1 MSNTAVHG
9 RILDEQGAGIAGLTV
24 RAIDFDPF
32 FNEDDVLGTGKT
44 EGDGTFLVSYSTDAY
59 RTWKADRNPDLVV
72 QVLGPPHAEP
82 KLFGTRLLH
91 ETPEAE
97 DVTDSTHEV
106 GTITIHRN
114 NIEGWLVTHTTL
126 NPAVGTPVALY
137 HHNRITHLIDGAT
150 MFPAVTDAAAAA
162 TETINL
168 MTLFF
173 DVNNGFLTKFKSN
186 FDPLN
191 PPSTGCKQSAETTLE
206 EVLKTKGG
214 KPVNILVTNLP
225 LSAEDTV
232 TEVAEFFA
240 QTPGVSTNA
249 FNKGFALLHAKAIV
263 VDGRRAILMGS
274 PLKQYYFS
282 DTRHAIRDARHKGSL
297 MHDVNTDLTGPAV
310 AHVER
315 TFASVWNATGK
326 PMLIPPPK
334 TFPDLPTTP
343 DGDVASVQ
351 VLRTLPGSSITRIH
365 PSDEDLPYGET
376 GILEAYERAI
386 ANAQRYIYIENQYF
400 TSHEIVDALISRM
413 KDTTKPRLEII
424 LVLNL
429 RPDLPGYP
437 DRQIDNVNQLRAAAS
452 AGGHHLGAYTLWSRS
467 EKPGSGG
474 AGNPRH
480 YDVMPVYVHSKLAII
495 DDVWATVGS
504 ANLDGT
510 SLNYHEIGLIVG
522 GALLDRLIDK
532 AKLTND
538 PGKFLWELFWY
549 LFFFVFKQILFDLK
563 TLLIL
568 LFVAYKLIFDF
579 KETLETIRETLGDVA
594 DIPQLVKDMYTRTAQ
609 HALPSRSRQPSR
621 SVELNVVIYNG
632 IAGLPENGVVRALRH
647 ALWQEHFGLASL
659 PDNLKNLPAGPA
671 ALNWVAEWEAA
682 ATHHIDAIKN
692 DLAPPADHGPHL
704 LPWKPETDP
713 KDYLAALKIRTSTL
727 RSKAQK
733 FDFSNCKV
741 DDKKS
746 LLPWPII

>member
-1 MSNTAVHG
+1 MANTAVHG
-9 RILDEQGAGIAGLTV
+9 RIIDEHGAGIAGLTI

-32 FNEDDVLGTGKT
+32 FNEDDVLGATKT
-44 EGDGTFLVSYSTDAY
+44 EGDGTFLISYSPDKY

-72 QVLGPPHAEP
+72 QVLGPTHTDP
-82 KLFGTRLLH
+82 KQFGTRLLH

-106 GTITIHRN
+106 ATITIHRN

-126 NPAVGTPVALY
+126 NPAVGDPVALF
-137 HHNRITHLIDGAT
+137 HHNRITHLIDGAK
-150 MFPAVTDAAAAA
+150 MFPEVTDAAASA
-162 TETINL
+162 TESINL

-173 DVNNGFLTKFKSN
+173 DVNNGFITKFKSS

-191 PPSTGCKQSAETTLE
+191 PPSTGCKQAAEATLE

-232 TEVAEFFA
+232 TEVKEFFA
-240 QTPGVSTNA
+240 QTPGARTNA

-282 DTRHAIRDARHKGSL
+282 DARHAIRDARHKGSL
-297 MHDVNTDLTGPAV
+297 MHDVNTDLSGPAV
-310 AHVER
+310 AHVEK
-315 TFASVWNATGK
+315 TFASVWNATDQR
-326 PMLIPPPK
+326 MLIPPPK
-334 TFPDLPTTP
+334 TFPDLPVTP
-343 DGDVASVQ
+343 DGNVTSVQ
-351 VLRTLPGSSITRIH
+351 VLRTLPGNSIRRIN

-386 ANAQRYIYIENQYF
+386 TNARRYIYIENQYF
-400 TSHEIVDALISRM
+400 TSPQIVDALIARM
-413 KDTTKPRLEII
+413 KDSGKPRLQII

-437 DRQIDNVNQLRAAAS
+437 DRQIDNINQLRIAAES
-452 AGGHHLGAYTLWSRS
+452 GGHQLRAYTLWSRS
-467 EKPGSGG
+467 EKPGS
-474 AGNPRH
+474 AGSQRR
-480 YDVMPVYVHSKLAII
+480 YDVMPVYVHSKVAII
-495 DDVWATVGS
+495 DDVWATAGS

-510 SLNYHEIGLIVG
+510 SLNYHEIGLIITG
-522 GALLDRLIDK
+522 SIMDRALEK
-532 AKLTND
+532 ARLTND

-568 LFVAYKLIFDF
+568 VFVAYKLIFDF

-594 DIPQLVKDMYTRTAQ
+594 DIPQLIADVFTRTAQ

-621 SVELNVVIYNG
+621 SVELNLVMYSG
-632 IAGLPENGVVRALRH
+632 IAGLPENGVVTALRH
-647 ALWQEHFGLASL
+647 ELWQEHLGFSSL
-659 PDNLKNLPAGPA
+659 PDNLKHLPSDPA
-671 ALNWVAEWEAA
+671 DTTWITEWDAA
-682 ATHHIDAIKN
+682 ATRNLEAIKN
-692 DLAPPADHGPHL
+692 DQAPPADHAPQL
-704 LPWKPETDP
+704 LPWKPETDLE
-713 KDYLAALKIRTSTL
+713 DYLRSLKIRTSTL
-727 RSKAQK
+727 RNKAQK
-733 FDFSNCKV
+733 FDFNTCKV
-741 DDKKS
+741 DDKKN

>member
-1 MSNTAVHG
+1 MANISIHG
-9 RILDEQGAGIAGLTV
+9 RVIDERGAGIAGLTV
-24 RAIDFDPF
+24 RALDFDPF
-32 FNEDDVLGTGKT
+32 FNEDDVLGVGKT
-44 EGDGTFLVSYSTDAY
+44 EGDGAFLISYSPDAY
-59 RTWKADRNPDLVV
+59 RTWKADRNPDLVA
-72 QVLGPPHAEP
+72 QIFGPIHTDPA
-82 KLFGTRLLH
+82 LVGTRLLH
-91 ETPEAE
+91 ETKEAT
-97 DVTDSTHEV
+97 DVTDSNHEV

-126 NPAVGTPVALY
+126 NPSVGNPVALY
-137 HHNRITHLIDGAT
+137 HHNRITHLIDGAK
-150 MFPAVTDAAAAA
+150 MFPAVTDAAEGA
-162 TETINL
+162 TESINL

-173 DVNNGFLTKFKSN
+173 DVDNGFLTKFKSSFN
-186 FDPLN
+186 PLN
-191 PPSTGCKQSAETTLE
+191 PPTTGCKQAAETTLE
-206 EVLKTKGG
+206 EVLKNKGG

-232 TEVAEFFA
+232 TEVAEFFG
-240 QTPGVSTNA
+240 QTPGVRTNA

-263 VDGRRAILMGS
+263 VDGDHAILMGS

-282 DTRHAIRDARHKGSL
+282 DTDHAIRDARHKGSL
-297 MHDVNTDLTGPAV
+297 MHDVNTDLKGPAV
-310 AHVER
+310 SHIEK
-315 TFASVWNATGK
+315 TFASIWNATGK

-334 TFPDLPTTP
+334 TFPDLPVTP

-351 VLRTLPGSSITRIH
+351 VLRTLPGGSIKRIH

-400 TSHEIVDALISRM
+400 TSHEIVDALIARM
-413 KDTTKPRLEII
+413 KDTTKPRLQII

-437 DRQIDNVNQLRAAAS
+437 DRQIDNVNQLRSAAKT
-452 AGGHHLGAYTLWSRS
+452 GGHHLGVYTLWSRS
-467 EKPGSGG
+467 EQAGSGG
-474 AGNPRH
+474 AGNPRR
-480 YDVMPVYVHSKLAII
+480 YDVMPVYVHSKTAII

-510 SLNYHEIGLIVG
+510 SMNYHEIGLIIT
-522 GALLDRLIDK
+522 GALLDRAIEKMMLI
-532 AKLTND
+532 ND
-538 PGKFLWELFWY
+538 PGKFLWELFWR

-594 DIPQLVKDMYTRTAQ
+594 DIPQLIADVFTRTAR
-609 HALPSRSRQPSR
+609 HALPGRSRQPSR
-621 SVELNVVIYNG
+621 SVELNVVMYSG
-632 IAGLPENGVVRALRH
+632 IAGLPENGVVKALRH
-647 ALWQEHFGLASL
+647 QLWQEHLGFSSL
-659 PDNLKNLPAGPA
+659 PDHLKNLPADPA
-671 ALNWVAEWEAA
+671 ATTWVADWDAA
-682 ATHHIDAIKN
+682 ATRHVEAIKN
-692 DLAPPADHGPHL
+692 DLAPPADHAPHL

-713 KDYLAALKIRTSTL
+713 KEYLRSLKIRTSTL
-727 RSKAQK
+727 RNKAQK
-733 FDFSNCKV
+733 FDFNTCKV
-741 DDKKS
+741 DDKKD

>member
-1 MSNTAVHG
+1 MANTAVHG
-9 RILDEQGAGIAGLTV
+9 RIIDEHGAGIAGLTI

-32 FNEDDVLGTGKT
+32 FNEDDVLGATKT
-44 EGDGTFLVSYSTDAY
+44 EGDGTFLISYSPDKY

-72 QVLGPPHAEP
+72 QVLGPTHTDP
-82 KLFGTRLLH
+82 KQFGTRLLH

-106 GTITIHRN
+106 ATITIHRN

-126 NPAVGTPVALY
+126 NPAVGDPVALF
-137 HHNRITHLIDGAT
+137 HHNRITHLIDGAK
-150 MFPAVTDAAAAA
+150 MFPEVTDAAASAS
-162 TETINL
+162 ESINL

-173 DVNNGFLTKFKSN
+173 DVNNGFITKFKSS

-191 PPSTGCKQSAETTLE
+191 PPSTGCKQAAEATLE

-232 TEVAEFFA
+232 TEVKEFFA
-240 QTPGVSTNA
+240 QTPGARTNA

-282 DTRHAIRDARHKGSL
+282 DARHAIRDARHKGSL
-297 MHDVNTDLTGPAV
+297 MHDVNTDLSGPAV
-310 AHVER
+310 AHIEK
-315 TFASVWNATGK
+315 TFASVWNATDQR
-326 PMLIPPPK
+326 MLIPPPK
-334 TFPDLPTTP
+334 TFPDLPVTP
-343 DGDVASVQ
+343 DGNVTSVQ
-351 VLRTLPGSSITRIH
+351 VLRTLPGNSIRRIN

-386 ANAQRYIYIENQYF
+386 TNARRYIYIENQYF
-400 TSHEIVDALISRM
+400 TSPQIVDALIARM
-413 KDTTKPRLEII
+413 KDSGKPRLQII

-437 DRQIDNVNQLRAAAS
+437 DRQIDNINQLRIAAES
-452 AGGHHLGAYTLWSRS
+452 GGHQLRAYTLWSRS
-467 EKPGSGG
+467 EKPGSTGSQ
-474 AGNPRH
+474 RR
-480 YDVMPVYVHSKLAII
+480 YDVMPVYVHSKVAII
-495 DDVWATVGS
+495 DDVWATAGS

-510 SLNYHEIGLIVG
+510 SLNYHEIGLIITG
-522 GALLDRLIDK
+522 SIMDRALEK
-532 AKLTND
+532 ARLTND

-568 LFVAYKLIFDF
+568 VFVAYKLIFDF

-594 DIPQLVKDMYTRTAQ
+594 DIPQLIADVFTRTAQ

-621 SVELNVVIYNG
+621 SVELNLVMYSG
-632 IAGLPENGVVRALRH
+632 IAGLPENGVVKALRH
-647 ALWQEHFGLASL
+647 ELWQEHLGFSSL
-659 PDNLKNLPAGPA
+659 PDNLKQLPSDSADTT
-671 ALNWVAEWEAA
+671 WITEWEAA
-682 ATHHIDAIKN
+682 ATRNLEAIKN
-692 DLAPPADHGPHL
+692 DQAPPADHAPQL
-704 LPWKPETDP
+704 LPWKPETDLEE
-713 KDYLAALKIRTSTL
+713 YLRSLKIRTSTL
-727 RSKAQK
+727 RNKAQK
-733 FDFSNCKV
+733 FDFNTCKV
-741 DDKKS
+741 DDKKN

>member
-1 MSNTAVHG
+1 MANTAIHG
-9 RILDEQGAGIAGLTV
+9 RVLDERGTGIAGLTI

-32 FNEDDVLGTGKT
+32 FNEDDVLGATKT
-44 EGDGTFLVSYSTDAY
+44 EGDGTFLISYSPDAY

-72 QVLGPPHAEP
+72 QVLGPAHTEP

-126 NPAVGTPVALY
+126 NPAVGNPVALY
-137 HHNRITHLIDGAT
+137 HHNQITHLIDGAK
-150 MFPAVTDAAAAA
+150 MFPAVTEAAQGA
-162 TETINL
+162 TESINL

-173 DVNNGFLTKFKSN
+173 DVDNGFITKFKSS
-186 FDPLN
+186 FDPFN
-191 PPSTGCKQSAETTLE
+191 PPSTGCKQAAEATLE
-206 EVLKTKGG
+206 DVLKTKSG

-240 QTPGVSTNA
+240 RTAGVRTNA
-249 FNKGFALLHAKAIV
+249 YNKGFALLHAKAIV
-263 VDGRRAILMGS
+263 VDGDHAILMGS

-282 DTRHAIRDARHKGSL
+282 DARHAARDARHKGSL
-297 MHDVNTDLTGPAV
+297 MHDVNIDLKGPAV
-310 AHVER
+310 SHVEK
-315 TFASVWNATGK
+315 TFASIWNATGQ

-343 DGDVASVQ
+343 DGAVASVQ
-351 VLRTLPGSSITRIH
+351 VLRTLPGASIKRVN

-400 TSHEIVDALISRM
+400 TSHQIIDALIARM
-413 KDTTKPRLEII
+413 KDTTKPHLQII

-437 DRQIDNVNQLRAAAS
+437 ERQIENVNLLRSAAD
-452 AGGHHLGAYTLWSRS
+452 AGGHHLYAYTLWSRS
-467 EKPGSGG
+467 EKAGSGG
-474 AGNPRH
+474 TGAPRR
-480 YDVMPVYVHSKLAII
+480 YDVMPIYVHSKLAII

-510 SLNYHEIGLIVG
+510 SLNYHEIGLIITG
-522 GALLDRLIDK
+522 SIYDRVMDM
-532 AKLTND
+532 AQLTND
-538 PGKFLWELFWY
+538 PGKFLWKLFWY
-549 LFFFVFKQILFDLK
+549 LFFYVFKQLFFDLT
-563 TLLIL
+563 TLLKL

-579 KETLETIRETLGDVA
+579 KETMETIRETLGDVA
-594 DIPQLVKDMYTRTAQ
+594 DIPQLVADVFTRTAQ

-621 SVELNVVIYNG
+621 SVELNLVIYSG
-632 IAGLPENGVVRALRH
+632 IGGLPENGVVKALRE
-647 ALWQEHFGLASL
+647 ALWQEHLGYASL
-659 PDNLKNLPAGPA
+659 PDVLRTLPADPA
-671 ALNWVAEWEAA
+671 AMTWVAQWQIAAIQHVEA
-682 ATHHIDAIKN
+682 IQN
-692 DLAPPADHGPHL
+692 DQAPPADHAPHL
-704 LPWKPETDP
+704 LPWKPETNP
-713 KDYLAALKIRTSTL
+713 SDYLAALKIRTSTL

-733 FDFSNCKV
+733 FDFNTCKV
-741 DDKKS
+741 DDQKS

>member
-1 MSNTAVHG
+1 MANTAIHG
-9 RILDEQGAGIAGLTV
+9 RVLDEQGTGIAGLTV

-32 FNEDDVLGTGKT
+32 FNEDDVLGATKT
-44 EGDGTFLVSYSTDAY
+44 EGDGTFLISYSPDAY

-106 GTITIHRN
+106 GTITIHRK

-126 NPAVGTPVALY
+126 NPAVGDPVALF
-137 HHNRITHLIDGAT
+137 HHNRITHLIDGAK
-150 MFPAVTDAAAAA
+150 MFPAVTDAAEAA
-162 TETINL
+162 TESINL

-173 DVNNGFLTKFKSN
+173 DVNNGFLSKFKSS

-191 PPSTGCKQSAETTLE
+191 PPSTGCKQAAETTLE
-206 EVLKTKGG
+206 EVLKNKGG

-240 QTPGVSTNA
+240 QKPGVRTNA

-263 VDGRRAILMGS
+263 VDGNHAILMGS

-297 MHDVNTDLTGPAV
+297 MHDVNTDLSGPAV
-310 AHVER
+310 AHVEK
-315 TFASVWNATGK
+315 TFASVWNATGQ

-334 TFPDLPTTP
+334 TFPDLPVTP

-351 VLRTLPGSSITRIH
+351 VLRTLPGNSIKRVN

-386 ANAQRYIYIENQYF
+386 VNAQRYIYIENQYF
-400 TSHEIVDALISRM
+400 TSHEIVDALIARM
-413 KDTTKPRLEII
+413 KDQTKPRLHII

-437 DRQIDNVNQLRAAAS
+437 DRQIDNVNQLRSAAT
-452 AGGHHLGAYTLWSRS
+452 AGGHQLGIYTLWSRS

-549 LFFFVFKQILFDLK
+549 IFFFVFKQILFDLK

-579 KETLETIRETLGDVA
+579 KETLEAIRETLGDVA
-594 DIPQLVKDMYTRTAQ
+594 DIPQLVRDMYTRTAQ

-621 SVELNVVIYNG
+621 SVELNLVIYSG

-647 ALWQEHFGLASL
+647 ALWQEHLGLASL
-659 PDNLKNLPAGPA
+659 PDNLKILPADPA
-671 ALNWVAEWEAA
+671 STTWVAEWEHAA
-682 ATHHIDAIKN
+682 RHHVDAIKN
-692 DLAPPADHGPHL
+692 ELAPPADHAPHL

-713 KDYLAALKIRTSTL
+713 KEYLAALKIRTSTL

-733 FDFSNCKV
+733 FDFGTCKV

>member
-1 MSNTAVHG
+1 MANTSIRG
-9 RILDEQGAGIAGLTV
+9 RVIDEQSAGIAGLTV

-32 FNEDDVLGTGKT
+32 FHEDDVLGAVKT
-44 EGDGTFLVSYSTDAY
+44 DGDGQFVLTYSPDSY

-72 QVLGPPHAEP
+72 QVLGPPHADP

-97 DVTDSTHEV
+97 DVASSIHDV
-106 GTITIHRN
+106 GAITIHRK

-126 NPAVGTPVALY
+126 DPKRGDPVALY
-137 HHNRITHLIDGAT
+137 HHNRITHLIDGAK
-150 MFPAVTDAAAAA
+150 MFPEVTDAAASA
-162 TETINL
+162 TESINL

-173 DVNNGFLTKFKSN
+173 DVNNGFLTKFKSS
-186 FDPLN
+186 FDPMN
-191 PPSTGCKQSAETTLE
+191 PPSTGCKQAAETTLE
-206 EVLKTKGG
+206 DILRDKGG

-232 TEVAEFFA
+232 TEVAEFFK
-240 QTPGVSTNA
+240 QTTGVSTNA

-263 VDGRRAILMGS
+263 ADGRRAILMGS

-282 DTRHAIRDARHKGSL
+282 DPRHAIRDARHKGSL
-297 MHDVNTDLTGPAV
+297 MHDVNTDITGPAV
-310 AHVER
+310 NHIQT
-315 TFASVWNATGK
+315 TFATVWNATGK

-334 TFPDLPTTP
+334 TFPELPATP
-343 DGDVASVQ
+343 DGNVVSVQ
-351 VLRTLPGSSITRIH
+351 VLRTLPGGSIKRIN

-386 ANAQRYIYIENQYF
+386 AGARRYIYIENQYF
-400 TSHEIVDALISRM
+400 TSPEIVDALISRM
-413 KDTTKPRLEII
+413 KDSTKPRLQII

-437 DRQIDNVNQLRAAAS
+437 DRQIDNVNQLRTAAD
-452 AGGHHLGAYTLWSRS
+452 AGGHHLRAYTLWSRS
-467 EKPGSGG
+467 EKPGTGG
-474 AGNPRH
+474 TGNQLRF
-480 YDVMPVYVHSKLAII
+480 DVMPVYVHSKVAII
-495 DDVWATVGS
+495 DDVWATAGS

-510 SLNYHEIGLIVG
+510 SMNYHEIGLIITG
-522 GALLDRLIDK
+522 SILDRAIEK

-579 KETLETIRETLGDVA
+579 KETLEAIRETLGDVA
-594 DIPQLVKDMYTRTAQ
+594 DIPQLVKDIYTRTAR

-621 SVELNVVIYNG
+621 SVELNLVMYSG

-647 ALWQEHFGLASL
+647 ELWQEHLGFNTL
-659 PDNLKNLPAGPA
+659 PDNLKHLPTDPA
-671 ALNWVAEWEAA
+671 ATTWITEWDAA
-682 ATHHIDAIKN
+682 ATRHAEAIKN
-692 DLAPPADHGPHL
+692 EQAPPADHAPHL
-704 LPWKPETDP
+704 LPWKPETNP
-713 KDYLAALKIRTSTL
+713 EDYLHSLKIRTSSL
-727 RSKAQK
+727 RNKAQK
-733 FDFSNCKV
+733 FDFSSCKI